1 MFNIISTAFL
11 ATLAV
16 GTRDMFQKKKKNTG
30 KEGKKKGER
39 KKAGRKKKGFSR
51 SWGFREN

>member
-1 MFNIISTAFL
+1 LFNIISTAFL